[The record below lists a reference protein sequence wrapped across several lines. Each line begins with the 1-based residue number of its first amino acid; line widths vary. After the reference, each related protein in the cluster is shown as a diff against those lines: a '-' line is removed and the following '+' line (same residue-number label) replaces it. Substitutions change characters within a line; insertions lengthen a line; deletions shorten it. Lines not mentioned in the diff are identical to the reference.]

1 MNMKFARRPKVW
13 LLTGLYLLEGTRTI
27 VSRGRST
34 DISAGILSS
43 LVGALPGVS
52 INGSM
57 SLGTGSSWE
66 VAMEVAD
73 PHVWLAQFR
82 LLDARFIK
90 MGKGGLDE
98 VKLPTSLGLYRDVLS
113 QNTVRGGER
122 ESDYVE
128 LGLEN
133 RGLDQEVEKSLAE
146 SQDDQEA
153 EGYEKQ
159 VEEAIRVFEMASKS
173 LLQ

>member
-1 MNMKFARRPKVW
+1 
-13 LLTGLYLLEGTRTI
+13 
-27 VSRGRST
+27 
-34 DISAGILSS
+34 
-43 LVGALPGVS
+43 
-52 INGSM
+52 
-57 SLGTGSSWE
+57 
-66 VAMEVAD
+66 MEVAD